1 MMSDEMVV
9 SGLDT
14 FRSDRAAPAWDVA
27 GFEDLI
33 LPLERQDFMRGYWQR
48 RPYHV
53 KRNVDGYFD
62 GLISLTDIDRMLS
75 STAFRDGEI
84 RVARDGVV
92 VSGRE
97 ISADGVVAR
106 NRVWNLYADGAT
118 VVFEHLN
125 RRHAGL
131 LRLSAKCEQEFKVPL
146 RTNAY
151 LTPPASKGFD
161 LHYDT
166 HDVLIL
172 QIAGSKTWQVHDDPL
187 PLPHELQTFKP
198 SWALRSQRLAEIR
211 LEPGDV
217 LYLPRGFIHGASAN
231 EDVSFH
237 ITMGI
242 RSLPLRDICET
253 ALRRFLLLR
262 HEFRPVGRFDNIGGF
277 SAAAKRALLEHL
289 DEVDLAGA
297 FRDAELSFLRKR
309 TRPQEGRLRE
319 LLDPPRIERGSRM
332 RLTPGAIV
340 TAVERDG
347 NAILFFDRRNMVL
360 PEGVMP
366 AIDFMR
372 TRRSFLVSELPG
384 LEEESRLILARK
396 LHEARLL
403 DIADGR
409 KHADAGHL

>member
-1 MMSDEMVV
+1 MMRTKAAV

-14 FRSDRAAPAWDVA
+14 FLTDRPAPAWDAA

-33 LPLERQDFMRGYWQR
+33 HPLQKHDFMRGYWQS

-62 GLISLTDIDRMLS
+62 GLISLADIDRLLS
-75 STAFRDGEI
+75 STAFREGEV

-92 VSGRE
+92 TSGRA
-97 ISADGVVAR
+97 IATGGMVDR
-106 NRVWNLYADGAT
+106 NRVWSLYADGAT

-125 RRHAGL
+125 RKHAGL
-131 LRLSAKCEQEFKVPL
+131 LHLSAKCEQEFKVPF

-172 QIAGSKTWQVHDDPL
+172 QVAGSKTWQVHDDPL
-187 PLPHELQTFKP
+187 PLPHELQTFKSP
-198 SWALRSQRLAEIR
+198 WAARSRRLAEIT

-217 LYLPRGFIHGASAN
+217 LYLPRGFMHGASAN

-253 ALRRFLLLR
+253 ALKRFLLAR
-262 HEFRPVGRFDNIGGF
+262 REFRPVGLFDNIGGF
-277 SAAAKRALLEHL
+277 SASAKQVLLEHL

-309 TRPQEGRLRE
+309 TRPQEGRLKE
-319 LLDPPRIERGSRM
+319 LLDPSPLAHDTRM
-332 RLTPGAIV
+332 RLTPGAILR
-340 TAVERDG
+340 TVERDG

-360 PEGVMP
+360 PGGIEP
-366 AIDFMR
+366 AIEFIR

-384 LEEESRLILARK
+384 LEEESRLILAGK
-396 LHEARLL
+396 LHGARLL
-403 DIADGR
+403 DIVNGR
-409 KHADAGHL
+409 EHADAGRL